1 MMRKQQGF
9 TLIELLISVTLLS
22 LIMFTGNYVYMQL
35 ASRWDKELGSFE
47 HDIEQTKAIFILKNL
62 LEGVEPYLI
71 KNSKGRPEMFFVGG
85 EDSLLVMTKSGFE
98 DTQNPELVRLTAVQN
113 KQGRFDLV
121 YQAISS
127 ADMLLINSEQ
137 NIEFTSQKT
146 LLSDLDSVTFS
157 YFGWESLEQKALQE
171 PGSTPT
177 WQATYSGLEQQLTP
191 QKVRL
196 TLIKNQ
202 QPMDFYFQ
210 LDQEPNRWYGN
221 YIQTGEL

>member
-47 HDIEQTKAIFILKNL
+47 HDIEQTKAIYILQNL

-146 LLSDLDSVTFS
+146 LLSELFRLGKLRAKSVARAGFNTYLAGYILWLRTTTNASESKVDTNKKSTANGLLFS
-157 YFGWESLEQKALQE
+157 VRSRAKSLV
-171 PGSTPT
+171 
-177 WQATYSGLEQQLTP
+177 W
-191 QKVRL
+191 
-196 TLIKNQ
+196 
-202 QPMDFYFQ
+202 
-210 LDQEPNRWYGN
+210 
-221 YIQTGEL
+221 